1 MKRTKNG
8 ILIPDVPIM
17 GSGNLPNTVKGVSS
31 GGGINWRKLGGYLE
45 STSRE
50 QQINLQLPIKEFVA
64 ELDFC
69 TLYEIRR
76 AKFFGYDFLLYRSY
90 LCQSEV
96 SAQVIQGIVNYTKT
110 LTPDVSLALNTR
122 AKLTFKVADGASETR
137 LNGTL
142 VGTSTEPV
150 QSLPTLYVFN
160 ALQDSQYWYDGG
172 MIRLWSLK
180 ITTLDG
186 VVLRDMWPAYT
197 EENEPA
203 LYDYVSE
210 QFYINTGNGDL
221 ICSYLPYEEE

>member
-45 STSRE
+45 STTRE
-50 QQINLQLPIKEFVA
+50 QQINLHLPIKEFVA

-69 TLYEIRR
+69 TI
-76 AKFFGYDFLLYRSY
+76 ANITNANFFGYNYEATRSY
-90 LCQSEV
+90 LCQSV
-96 SAQVIQGIVNYTKT
+96 DSAQVINALVNYTKV
-110 LTPDVSLALNTR
+110 LAPNVGLALNTR

-137 LNGTL
+137 LNDTL
-142 VGTSTEPV
+142 VGTSAEPV

-160 ALQDSQYWYDGG
+160 GYNQADSHFNLGG

-180 ITTLDG
+180 VTTLDG

-197 EENEPA
+197 KENEPA
-203 LYDYVSE
+203 LYDYVSALTVVT
-210 QFYINTGNGDL
+210 ITG
-221 ICSYLPYEEE
+221 S